1 VSTVLANE
9 SEGSSEPEWQESW
22 RRRRRPPVAR
32 RHAEAA
38 EAVVRE
44 LLAPQA
50 LKITAEP
57 VHRLSDR
64 AVLAYELRWRVPRL
78 DILPSP
84 DEIWAKAQ
92 SVDLVDEFDDAL
104 IRAELEVAQ
113 MVRPAAVLI
122 GIAGHRRARQG
133 LAGLLART
141 VREAEIPTSRVVWR
155 LSDDDQLTEAIPAA
169 DLAFDL
175 RVRGFRVAFADLGDG
190 RTRLSVLARV
200 IPEVLQL
207 DRSMVEGIAVDQGVR
222 TVVRSLIDFT
232 RSTKTCLVSGGIAT
246 EDELEVLTGF
256 GVAYGLGPFF
266 GPPLTA
272 VGPGAVNLVRPKLIL
287 NLDRV
292 DDQPERDDV
301 PADKPPAKVDLG
313 PVRAGIT
320 VTDALGH
327 AARSFQAEHDP
338 RIILEMAADH
348 LQRLIPSDGLC
359 IYEADWDTML
369 FRPVLARSAI
379 EPGYVTGVMGHT
391 IPVGSGL
398 TGWAFDLG
406 TPQMVNDADSHPSA
420 VHIPGTGNGDES
432 MLIIPLIAGDH
443 RLGTLNLVRFT
454 RDAFQPDDLTMASL
468 VAHMAAAAWRNAV
481 LYAEQIQHAITDPL
495 TGLLNT
501 RWLRDAGR
509 RELAAADRA
518 NGHPILM
525 MVDLD
530 NFKMVNDSCGHG
542 AGDVVLRSVG
552 KILLDVVRTEDAA
565 VRYGG
570 EEFVI
575 ILHDSGMEGARRVTK
590 ELRRRMARIE
600 LPPECTLPKVTA
612 SVGIASFP
620 KNGKAIAELLGA
632 ADTAMYAAKR
642 RGGNRSATA

>member
-1 VSTVLANE
+1 MATVLAND
-9 SEGSSEPEWQESW
+9 SEATSQPKCQEAW
-22 RRRRRPPVAR
+22 RSRRRPPVAR

-38 EAVVRE
+38 ETVVRE

-84 DEIWAKAQ
+84 DEIWAMAK
-92 SVDLVDEFDDAL
+92 SVDLLEEFDDAL
-104 IRAELEVAQ
+104 IRAELEVAR

-122 GIAGHRRARQG
+122 GIAGHRRTRQG
-133 LAGLLART
+133 LPGLLAHM
-141 VREAEIPTSRVVWR
+141 VREAEIPTSRVVWQ
-155 LSDDDQLTEAIPAA
+155 LSDDDQFTEAIPAA
-169 DLAFDL
+169 DLAFEL
-175 RVRGFRVAFADLGDG
+175 RVRGFRVAFSDLGDG

-200 IPEVLQL
+200 IPDILQL

-222 TVVRSLIDFT
+222 TVVRSLLDFT

-246 EDELEVLTGF
+246 EEELDVLTGF

-266 GPPLTA
+266 GPPRTA
-272 VGPGAVNLVRPKLIL
+272 VGPGAVDLVRPKLIL
-287 NLDRV
+287 DLDRV
-292 DDQPERDDV
+292 DEQPERDDA
-301 PADKPPAKVDLG
+301 PADKLPAKVDLG

-320 VTDALGH
+320 VTEALGH

-359 IYEADWDTML
+359 IYEADWNTML
-369 FRPVLARSAI
+369 FRPVLARSAVD
-379 EPGYVTGVMGHT
+379 PGYVTGVMGYT

-406 TPQMVNDADSHPSA
+406 TPQMVNDTDSHPSA

-454 RDAFQPDDLTMASL
+454 CDAFQPDDLTMASL

-481 LYAEQIQHAITDPL
+481 LYAEQVQHAITDPL

-518 NGHPILM
+518 DGHPILM

-552 KILLDVVRTEDAA
+552 LILREVVRTEDAA
-565 VRYGG
+565 ARYGG

-575 ILHDSGMEGARRVTK
+575 ILHDSGMEGARRVTR

-600 LPPECTLPKVTA
+600 LPSECTLPKVTA

-620 KNGKAIAELLGA
+620 DNGKTIAELLGA

-642 RGGNRSATA
+642 RGRNRSVTA